1 MDLIIIWLPYQ
12 YIIQYTLHMSLRLLL
27 WITTRIRLYVTIKV
41 KFALIKYSASIC
53 HHKMIVQKISS
64 IKPARQDGVV
74 DLLENCR
81 AVANMSFTLSFPYSY
96 ACILMYSC
104 SYLLGVCGAFELA
117 HCEFS
122 SCNYFPEWRL
132 SVTLTFSTVLT
143 EDIRSIKINP
153 LIATKT

>member
-1 MDLIIIWLPYQ
+1 
-12 YIIQYTLHMSLRLLL
+12 
-27 WITTRIRLYVTIKV
+27 
-41 KFALIKYSASIC
+41 
-53 HHKMIVQKISS
+53 MIVQKISS

-81 AVANMSFTLSFPYSY
+81 TVANMSFTLSFPYSY
-96 ACILMYSC
+96 ACISMYSC

-132 SVTLTFSTVLT
+132 SVTLTFSTGFNRRYKIDKNKSINCDQNINQMPPLT
-143 EDIRSIKINP
+143 SSVTCQINYSRKWH
-153 LIATKT
+153 LILPVFTKVKLDCAQINFYNSYYSYHIV